1 MWPAVVRDIGVRGA
15 AVTGGCELPNV
26 GVLGTGPGP
35 FRRATSVLYS
45 SAISQVQTSFN
56 DILKWEKSS
65 LQTPKELGPG
75 SSRGFREA
83 GSEPGFSDN

>member
-1 MWPAVVRDIGVRGA
+1 MARDIGA
-15 AVTGGCELPNV
+15 AVTGGGELPDV
-26 GVLGTGPGP
+26 GVLGTEPGP
-35 FRRATSVLYS
+35 FGRATSALYCLS
-45 SAISQVQTSFN
+45 ISQAQTSFN

-83 GSEPGFSDN
+83 GSEPGLSDD